1 MIENK
6 KVFNLGIISFRYT
19 KHFSRYNK
27 NVNMDMYQINTDVW
41 STTTMEPTTDS
52 DTVEH
57 NIKNQ
62 QHSKKLKIE
71 IFKNYIQK
79 VLKRGI
85 IVNAIPQ
92 YSNACVVNKDSNRI
106 FRWDEIDKIEM
117 PPRISYS
124 IDDFT
129 SVFMHPHGKTVLFIS
144 TQFDETKPKI
154 KYSKYSIRDQ
164 NGVNII
170 HTIYVFGSNMSID
183 DILYLNYLFSTKQIE
198 KIKTYNTF
206 IETYGHNENL
216 ILSLKGRNI
225 TIYKATII
233 FQLIEQTIHFWKL
246 YTKKPLKIEI
256 EGDIG
261 WVRHK
266 QQITQILDIKS

>member
-27 NVNMDMYQINTDVW
+27 NVDMDMYQINTDVW

-85 IVNAIPQ
+85 IVNTISD

-106 FRWDEIDKIEM
+106 FKWDEVDKIEM
-117 PPRISYS
+117 PPRLSYS
-124 IDDFT
+124 IDDFK
-129 SVFMHPHGKTVLFIS
+129 SIFMHSHGKTLLSIS
-144 TQFDETKPKI
+144 IQFGETKPKI
-154 KYSKYSIRDQ
+154 NYSIRDQ
-164 NGVNII
+164 NGINII
-170 HTIYVFGSNMSID
+170 HTIHVFGSNMSID

-198 KIKTYNTF
+198 KIKTYNAF

-216 ILSLKGRNI
+216 ILPLKGRNI

-246 YTKKPLKIEI
+246 YTKKPLEIKIK
-256 EGDIG
+256 GDIE
-261 WVRHK
+261 WVHHK
-266 QQITQILDIKS
+266 QQIKQILDMKS